1 MRKSRLP
8 QGGENIFQKIKRI
21 SAEAEAK
28 GVKIYRLSIGQ
39 PKGPAIESARK
50 AASLAILSDEERMH
64 EYQDNGSPGCP
75 DFAKKFVQAHISS
88 VSLDGADVAYLPI
101 PGIKPMLPQ
110 VIMACGKN
118 VIVAG
123 MTRPGYPVPETWAN
137 YLDQIYIPLSTNP
150 DNYFLCHSDELSSGS
165 VDLVMC
171 NYPHNPSGQI
181 ATREFWENF
190 CEICVETNTR
200 LFNDAAY
207 AMLAHSPKACTL
219 AEVAIKFPLSWAEA
233 YSASKVIGNGTGWR
247 IAAMVGSPDFIGDIA
262 TIKGNTD
269 SGFNAALA
277 NGVLTAVEKDK
288 ATIDSIRETYA
299 ARLSWLNTVLG
310 SYGMKLAVEPSAGFF
325 SLFMVPRKAFGQSIK
340 DAEQF
345 NTLMIQNTGIV
356 GVHFREYIRYSVT
369 APLENIEW
377 QETIHEGFKKA
388 NVSY

>member
-101 PGIKPMLPQ
+101 PGIKPMRPQ

-137 YLDQIYIPLSTNP
+137 YLDQIYIP
-150 DNYFLCHSDELSSGS
+150 C
-165 VDLVMC
+165 C
-171 NYPHNPSGQI
+171 NLPAWIVRVI
-181 ATREFWENF
+181 AH
-190 CEICVETNTR
+190 
-200 LFNDAAY
+200 D
-207 AMLAHSPKACTL
+207 
-219 AEVAIKFPLSWAEA
+219 
-233 YSASKVIGNGTGWR
+233 
-247 IAAMVGSPDFIGDIA
+247 
-262 TIKGNTD
+262 
-269 SGFNAALA
+269 
-277 NGVLTAVEKDK
+277 
-288 ATIDSIRETYA
+288 
-299 ARLSWLNTVLG
+299 
-310 SYGMKLAVEPSAGFF
+310 
-325 SLFMVPRKAFGQSIK
+325 
-340 DAEQF
+340 
-345 NTLMIQNTGIV
+345 
-356 GVHFREYIRYSVT
+356 
-369 APLENIEW
+369 
-377 QETIHEGFKKA
+377 
-388 NVSY
+388 